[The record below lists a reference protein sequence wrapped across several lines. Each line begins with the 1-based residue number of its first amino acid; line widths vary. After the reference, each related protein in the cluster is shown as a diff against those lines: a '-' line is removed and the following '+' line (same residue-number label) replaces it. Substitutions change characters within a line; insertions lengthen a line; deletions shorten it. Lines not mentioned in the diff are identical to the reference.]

1 MKKETITK
9 ILGIL
14 FIIWFIASL
23 VAMFIVAG
31 NTNLTL
37 TLLGQYF
44 LIFSIVVLYTGK
56 TPIISLHYFLG
67 LILVSIGLI
76 GFNIEKLSILLTDL
90 SLNNKIFIGIIIITT
105 ISIIITLILY
115 LREKKTN
122 KLFYPFL
129 ISNIIYIIE
138 LLFLAFY

>member
-37 TLLGQYF
+37 TLIGQYF

>member
-37 TLLGQYF
+37 TLIGQYF

-138 LLFLAFY
+138 LIVLAFY